1 MAYIITMQDIK
12 KFEVLNQLINNQIT
26 DYQPSPCTQGLG
38 QAASLLGITHV
49 HVSRPK
55 QKVLKFG
62 MHSLL
67 RVKTN

>member
-26 DYQPSPCTQGLG
+26 GHEAADILG
-38 QAASLLGITHV
+38 STNV
-49 HVSRPK
+49 HISRLK
-55 QKVLKFG
+55 QKVLTFG

-67 RVKTN
+67 

>member
-12 KFEVLNQLINNQIT
+12 KFEVLHQLINNQIT
-26 DYQPSPCTQGLG
+26 GHEAADILG
-38 QAASLLGITHV
+38 FTNV
-49 HVSRPK
+49 HISRLK
-55 QKVLKFG
+55 QKVLTFG